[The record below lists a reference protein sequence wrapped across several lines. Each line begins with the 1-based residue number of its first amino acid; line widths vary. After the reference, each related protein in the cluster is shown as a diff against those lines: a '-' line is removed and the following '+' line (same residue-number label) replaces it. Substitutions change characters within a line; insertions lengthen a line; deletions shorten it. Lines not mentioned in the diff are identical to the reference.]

1 MLMLF
6 DMNASLF
13 TAHQRRIDHGYSFI
27 ILDFWSMVHLT
38 VICLLGI
45 MFRSSLPTRK
55 ASMFGS
61 SNISMEYKQVKECGL
76 RLSSPPPC
84 FKNTSMHGIIVT
96 ISICLGPFS
105 RTYQAKGPSI
115 GSLNQHFG
123 RETLGFSTY
132 LVSLPPFFFFNPQTN
147 V

>member
-1 MLMLF
+1 
-6 DMNASLF
+6 
-13 TAHQRRIDHGYSFI
+13 
-27 ILDFWSMVHLT
+27 MVHLT
-38 VICLLGI
+38 VICLFGI
-45 MFRSSLPTRK
+45 MFCSSLPTRK
-55 ASMFGS
+55 ASMFRS

-76 RLSSPPPC
+76 RLSSPPPR
-84 FKNTSMHGIIVT
+84 FKNTSMHGIIVI

-132 LVSLPPFFFFNPQTN
+132 LVSLPPFFFLIHRQMFRKAVQFRFLLRELLEPIAFRIPAHLS
-147 V
+147 VVS